1 MEEIKTRIWERYM
14 TVKGGDFPQWY
25 EGLSPIE
32 KIVLGNLLREND

>member
-1 MEEIKTRIWERYM
+1 MELIKNRIWEKYM

-32 KIVLGNLLREND
+32 KIVLGKLLEKK